1 MVFHDHRKP
10 SATLGLNRV
19 NLGLPHT
26 VWMQILKIMVPL
38 RNIRQYACDLAR
50 RFNPERV
57 ILFGSYAR
65 RKPGPDSDVDLL
77 VVMDCRGDTDEKA
90 LELRLAVP
98 REFPLDLI
106 VRTPR
111 QLQQRLKMGDT
122 FVTTILKEGR
132 VLYER

>member
-1 MVFHDHRKP
+1 
-10 SATLGLNRV
+10 
-19 NLGLPHT
+19 
-26 VWMQILKIMVPL
+26 MVPL
-38 RNIRQYACDLAR
+38 RNIRQYVRDLAR

-65 RKPGPDSDVDLL
+65 RKQGPDSDVDLL
-77 VVMDCRGDTDEKA
+77 VVMECGGDTSQKA

-106 VRTPR
+106 VRTPA

>member
-1 MVFHDHRKP
+1 VDRSSIACDELLDDH
-10 SATLGLNRV
+10 GI
-19 NLGLPHT
+19 T
-26 VWMQILKIMVPL
+26 VHH
-38 RNIRQYACDLAR
+38 CDLAR

-77 VVMDCRGDTDEKA
+77 VVMDCGGDTAEKA

-106 VRTPR
+106 VRTPQ